1 MGSAE
6 QVLVLITRALIN
18 RSNIVN
24 LQLVIISH
32 PARTTRTTRTTA
44 TGMTTIARA
53 SPRRSFARVRP
64 INEGISVSL
73 SLLVHSEFTNGPL

>member
-1 MGSAE
+1 MRSAE

-32 PARTTRTTRTTA
+32 PATTTTTTS
-44 TGMTTIARA
+44 MTTIARA
-53 SPRRSFARVRP
+53 TPRRSFARARP
-64 INEGISVSL
+64 ISEGGISVSL